1 MWEKN
6 VELLATIIIEYILLM
21 PSLLTTNKSRERFK
35 RPTSRQ
41 VDLLTTEPDSS
52 QREDFK

>member
-41 VDLLTTEPDSS
+41 VDLLTTEPDSN
-52 QREDFK
+52 QQEDFK